1 MHNDGIHNRR
11 PVLVL
16 GIGNILLRDEG
27 IGVHVIKTME
37 NAPILGGQLPDYV
50 ELLDGG
56 TAGADLLDP
65 ISDRQKLIVIDAV
78 DAEVEPGTIMRL
90 LPQDLDTNTEPCISM
105 HEFGL
110 VETLTM
116 AKHLNCAP
124 QEVVIIAVKP
134 EDLNC
139 GLGLS
144 EKLERIVP
152 KIIECVLDEIKDTKH
167 LEPSKN

>member
-37 NAPILGGQLPDYV
+37 NASGGQLPDYV

-56 TAGADLLDP
+56 TAGADLLEP

-78 DAEVEPGTIMRL
+78 DAEVEPGNIMRL

-116 AKHLNCAP
+116 AKHLNCSP

-144 EKLERIVP
+144 EKLERMVP
-152 KIIECVLDEIKDTKH
+152 KIIECVLDEIKNVKH
-167 LEPSKN
+167 LEPSRSE